1 MTKNQRSRFFVNRTR
16 REREKKQEEQ
26 EKEKE
31 TLQRQV
37 TSSLLLLTEY
47 HEEVVALSEALERLS
62 SLPRELNNW
71 YGKYTSARKK
81 YEDSL
86 KLLQGYKDQ
95 NQALARRLEEVQMSW
110 RSLDT
115 QLRQRSKQF
124 HFAYSS
130 HSSHYTPY

>member
-1 MTKNQRSRFFVNRTR
+1 MTKFQRSRFFVNRTQ
-16 REREKKQEEQ
+16 REQEKKQEQ

-31 TLQRQV
+31 ALQHQV
-37 TSSLLLLTEY
+37 TFSLLSLMDY
-47 HEEVVALSEALERLS
+47 HEEVLALSEALERLS

-110 RSLDT
+110 RSLNT

-124 HFAYSS
+124 HFAYSL